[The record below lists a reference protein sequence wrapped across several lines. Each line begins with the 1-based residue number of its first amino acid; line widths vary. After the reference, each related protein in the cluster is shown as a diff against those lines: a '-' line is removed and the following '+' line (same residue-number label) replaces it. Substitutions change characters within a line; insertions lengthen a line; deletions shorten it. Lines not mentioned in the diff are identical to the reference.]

1 MTDAPVA
8 IVGAGLAG
16 LACAT
21 TLHEAG
27 IAVQLFEA
35 SDGVGGRVRSDVV
48 DGFTLDRGFQV
59 ALTAYP
65 EMHRQLDMDALD
77 LRAFDPGALVW
88 RNGKGSEVSD
98 PFRKPTAVLSTTFA
112 PIGSLF
118 DKARIAWLRARLRR
132 GHASNL
138 LRGEDITTEAS
149 LRDAGFSDTI
159 IRRFFRPLVG
169 GIQLDPDLQDSRR
182 MFDVIFRMLSEGDS
196 AVPAIGMQAI
206 PDQLAARLPDGSIRL
221 GARVESATST
231 SVRVDG
237 VDIAAAAVVIATE
250 GPAASELL
258 GLAPVGSKAAGCV
271 YFAADESPTDS
282 KCVILDGT
290 GDGPVLNVAVMSNI
304 SPGYAPAG
312 KHLIGAA
319 LPGLADGDLP
329 SLARD
334 QLRGWWGAQVDE
346 WTHLA
351 TYRIPHGQPSQ
362 SPPFSPK
369 QSVALDDGR
378 FVCGDHRDTAS
389 IQGALYSGRRCAEAV
404 RTALATTQSQ
414 ENPTNRA
421 TESRTS

>member
-1 MTDAPVA
+1 MSSSPVA

-21 TLHEAG
+21 TLHAAG
-27 IAVQLFEA
+27 VPVQVFEA

-98 PFRKPTAVLSTTFA
+98 PFRKPTSLLSTALA
-112 PIGSLF
+112 PIGNVL
-118 DKARIAWLRARLRR
+118 DKARIALLRAKLRR
-132 GHASNL
+132 GHAVKL
-138 LRGEDITTEAS
+138 LQSEDITTDAA
-149 LRDAGFSDTI
+149 LRGAGFSDTM

-196 AVPAIGMQAI
+196 AVPARGMQAI
-206 PDQLAARLPDGSIRL
+206 PDQLAAMLPDGTIRF

-231 SVRVDG
+231 SIRVDG
-237 VDIAAAAVVIATE
+237 ADIEASAVVIATE
-250 GPAASELL
+250 GPVAAELL
-258 GLAPVGSKAAGCV
+258 GLAAVGSKAAGCV
-271 YFAADESPTDS
+271 YFAADTAPTES
-282 KCVILDGT
+282 KCVVLDGT

-304 SPGYAPAG
+304 APSYAPAG
-312 KHLIGAA
+312 KHLIAAA
-319 LPGLADGDLP
+319 LPAVSDGDLE
-329 SLARD
+329 SIART
-334 QLRGWWGAQVDE
+334 QLRDWWGDQVDG

-351 TYRIPHGQPSQ
+351 TYRIPHGQPTQ
-362 SPPFSPK
+362 SPPFAPK
-369 QSVALDDGR
+369 QSVELDDGR

-389 IQGALYSGRRCAEAV
+389 IQGALYSGRRCADAV
-404 RTALATTQSQ
+404 S
-414 ENPTNRA
+414 
-421 TESRTS
+421 TSLS